1 MIYSFKGLPMSR
13 GNIPP
18 ASGRDNHRLMCD
30 GSGEDGRL
38 PISRRDLI
46 KGTLGG
52 GVVAANAYLFTNM
65 SQQVAAERDSGV
77 RSRFQNQIALNVNGR
92 RRHATIEDQERLLE
106 TLRYRLGLT
115 GGKFGCDRA
124 MCGACTVN
132 IDGEPVY
139 GCTYLTRDAVGKE
152 ISTVEGLSEN
162 GQLHPIQDAFLE
174 ELGGQ
179 CAFCTP
185 GFIMSAKALLED
197 NPSPN
202 RDEVKQGLAGNLC
215 RCGNYENEIK
225 SVLRAAERM

>member
-1 MIYSFKGLPMSR
+1 MSKGGIRTEDGEDKP
-13 GNIPP
+13 
-18 ASGRDNHRLMCD
+18 RLIGD
-30 GSGEDGRL
+30 GSGDDGRL
-38 PISRRDLI
+38 QVSRRDLI

-52 GVVAANAYLFTNM
+52 GVVAANAYLFTNI
-65 SQQVAAERDSGV
+65 SQRVAAEPDRGV
-77 RSRFQNQIALNVNGR
+77 RRRFQNQIVLNVNGR
-92 RRHATIEDQERLLE
+92 RRHVTIEDQERLLE

-152 ISTVEGLSEN
+152 IATVEGLSQN
-162 GQLHPIQDAFLE
+162 GALHPIQEAFLA

-185 GFIMSAKALLED
+185 GFIMSAKALLDD
-197 NPSPN
+197 NPSPS
-202 RDEVKQGLAGNLC
+202 RDEVKQALAGNLC

-225 SVLRAAERM
+225 SVLRAAEGM

>member
-1 MIYSFKGLPMSR
+1 MSKGDIRPTDEE
-13 GNIPP
+13 
-18 ASGRDNHRLMCD
+18 DNPRLICD
-30 GSGEDGRL
+30 GSGGDDGL
-38 PISRRDLI
+38 QVSRRDLI

-52 GVVAANAYLFTNM
+52 GVVAANAYLFNNM
-65 SQQVAAERDSGV
+65 SQRVAAQSDPGV
-77 RSRFQNQIALNVNGR
+77 RTRFQNQIVLNVNGR
-92 RRHATIEDQERLLE
+92 RRHVTIEDQERLLE

-132 IDGEPVY
+132 IDGDPVY

-162 GQLHPIQDAFLE
+162 GTLHPIQEAFLE

-179 CAFCTP
+179 CAYCTP
-185 GFIMSAKALLED
+185 GFIMSAKALLDD
-197 NPSPN
+197 NPNPS

-225 SVLRAAERM
+225 SVLRAAEGM

>member
-1 MIYSFKGLPMSR
+1 MSR
-13 GNIPP
+13 GNIRSAESDDKP
-18 ASGRDNHRLMCD
+18 RLICD
-30 GSGEDGRL
+30 GSGDDGGL
-38 PISRRDLI
+38 EVSRRDLI

-65 SQQVAAERDSGV
+65 SQQVAAESGRGV
-77 RSRFQNQIALNVNGR
+77 RGRFQNQIVLNVNDR
-92 RRHATIEDQERLLE
+92 RRHVTIEDQERLLE

-132 IDGEPVY
+132 IDGEAVY

-152 ISTVEGLSEN
+152 VTTVEGLSEN
-162 GQLHPIQDAFLE
+162 GQLHPIQEAFLA

-185 GFIMSAKALLED
+185 GFIMSARSLLND

-202 RDEVKQGLAGNLC
+202 REEVKEGLSGNLC
-215 RCGNYENEIK
+215 RCGNYENEIN